1 MTGWIVCTLLIAI
14 PGWILGHW
22 IHHHSPA
29 TTNGDGAPSCK
40 ETPDA

>member
-29 TTNGDGAPSCK
+29 THHRT
-40 ETPDA
+40 